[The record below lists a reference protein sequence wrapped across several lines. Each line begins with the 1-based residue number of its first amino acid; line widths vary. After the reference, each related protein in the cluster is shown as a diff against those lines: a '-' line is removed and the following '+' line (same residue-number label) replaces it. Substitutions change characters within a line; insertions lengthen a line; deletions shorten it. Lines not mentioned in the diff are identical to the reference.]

1 MARCCITGDRA
12 KIADLRP
19 VVEATLHRALG
30 PNDIEFEDL
39 VQCSLERLITAIDR
53 GVYRGESPLW
63 VWAAT
68 VTRNIAMDRVRSRI
82 RDRRFFAAEEMDEWL
97 NDRPSTATGPD
108 NLAEMRQLL
117 RKIEAALGAL
127 PSERAES
134 LYLHAALGYPLAQV
148 AATLGISISAAQSR
162 MFRARRDLCD
172 ALLAS
177 GDLESPPIESG
188 RGEPTDAV
196 RGDSLFGLSDS

>member
-1 MARCCITGDRA
+1 MARSFITDDRG
-12 KIADLRP
+12 KVADLRP
-19 VVEATLHRALG
+19 VVEATLQRVLG
-30 PNDIEFEDL
+30 PNDVEFEDL

-63 VWAAT
+63 VWATT
-68 VTRNIAMDRVRSRI
+68 VTRNIAMDRVRSRT
-82 RDRRFFAAEEMDEWL
+82 RDRRLFAAEEVDGWM

-127 PSERAES
+127 PNERAES
-134 LYLHAALGYPLAQV
+134 LYLHAALGYPLAKV

-162 MFRARRDLCD
+162 MFRARRDLFD

-177 GDLESPPIESG
+177 GDLDPGAIAAEGEEGTVPGAGYES
-188 RGEPTDAV
+188 
-196 RGDSLFGLSDS
+196 

>member
-1 MARCCITGDRA
+1 MDRSFVTNDRG
-12 KIADLRP
+12 KVADLRP
-19 VVEATLHRALG
+19 IVEATLLRVLG
-30 PNDIEFEDL
+30 PNDAEFEDL

-63 VWAAT
+63 AWATT
-68 VTRNIAMDRVRSRI
+68 VTRNIAMDRVRSRS
-82 RDRRFFAAEEMDEWL
+82 RDRRVFAEEQVDEWM

-117 RKIEAALGAL
+117 RKIEAALGSL

-134 LYLHAALGYPLAQV
+134 LYLHAALGYPLAEV

-162 MFRARRDLCD
+162 MFRARRDLFD
-172 ALLAS
+172 ALHAS
-177 GDLESPPIESG
+177 GDLEPGLDPSGSDGGTEPGAGCES
-188 RGEPTDAV
+188 
-196 RGDSLFGLSDS
+196 